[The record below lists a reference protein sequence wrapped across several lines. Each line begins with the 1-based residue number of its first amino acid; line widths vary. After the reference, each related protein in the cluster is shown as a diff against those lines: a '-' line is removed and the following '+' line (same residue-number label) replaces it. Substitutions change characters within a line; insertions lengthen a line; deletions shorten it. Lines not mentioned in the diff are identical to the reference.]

1 MIRHAW
7 VVVAVAAAC
16 VAGGCNQPMPG
27 TSRSLGGVDYASAFA
42 AANEVMAQ
50 YFSVESSDP
59 HTGIIQSRPK
69 VVQAPKERLLG
80 GSPARQVA
88 TLRVR
93 TEGKMVVAYATV
105 ALQRQGGA
113 ILQEMRPGMDDYDSV
128 PNQTPAEREGATTVE
143 QNESWR
149 THKYAHD
156 VERKILQDIYRSVN
170 PKAEK

>member
-1 MIRHAW
+1 MVRHAW
-7 VVVAVAAAC
+7 IVVAVVGAC
-16 VAGGCNQPMPG
+16 VAAGCSQPTPG
-27 TSRSLGGVDYASAFA
+27 TSRSLGTVDYASAFA

-59 HTGIIQSRPK
+59 ESGIIQSRPK
-69 VVQAPKERLLG
+69 PVRAPHERLLG

-88 TLRVR
+88 TLRIHP
-93 TEGKMVVAYATV
+93 EGKTVVAYATV

-113 ILQEMRPGMDDYDSV
+113 VLRHIRPGTDNYDSV

-149 THKYAHD
+149 THAYAHE
-156 VERKILQDIYRSVN
+156 VERKILQDIYRSLN

>member
-7 VVVAVAAAC
+7 IVVAVVAAC
-16 VAGGCNQPMPG
+16 VAAGCNQPTPG
-27 TSRSLGGVDYASAFA
+27 TSRSLGAVDYASAFA

-59 HTGIIQSRPK
+59 LTGIIESRPK
-69 VVQAPKERLLG
+69 PVPAPNERLLG

-88 TLRVR
+88 TLRIR
-93 TEGKMVVAYATV
+93 SEGKAVVAYATV

-113 ILQEMRPGMDDYDSV
+113 MLGQIRPGTDNYDSV

-156 VERKILQDIYRSVN
+156 VERRILQDIYRSVN
-170 PKAEK
+170 PKAGP